1 MEKEQ
6 TVVFNNFQ
14 ILYDYYDL
22 NKGKKKSLTTGL
34 GGGGNPTHTHTK
46 TLIRA
51 GRMIYMLHINTPVN
65 FSLTRAQRVFCVN
78 REVCLHG

>member
-22 NKGKKKSLTTGL
+22 NKEKKQTLTTRFL
-34 GGGGNPTHTHTK
+34 GGGGEEEPHPYTHKNSNP
-46 TLIRA
+46 
-51 GRMIYMLHINTPVN
+51 IYMLHINTPVN
-65 FSLTRAQRVFCVN
+65 VSLTRAQRVFCVN

>member
-22 NKGKKKSLTTGL
+22 NKGKKKNHWQQVW
-34 GGGGNPTHTHTK
+34 GGTPHIHTQK
-46 TLIRA
+46 L
-51 GRMIYMLHINTPVN
+51 
-65 FSLTRAQRVFCVN
+65 
-78 REVCLHG
+78 

>member
-22 NKGKKKSLTTGL
+22 NKGKKKSLTTGW
-34 GGGGNPTHTHTK
+34 GGPHTYTHKNSNQSRTHD
-46 TLIRA
+46 LYA
-51 GRMIYMLHINTPVN
+51 PH
-65 FSLTRAQRVFCVN
+65 
-78 REVCLHG
+78 

>member
-22 NKGKKKSLTTGL
+22 NKGKKKITDNRL
-34 GGGGNPTHTHTK
+34 GGTPHIHTQK
-46 TLIRA
+46 L
-51 GRMIYMLHINTPVN
+51 
-65 FSLTRAQRVFCVN
+65 
-78 REVCLHG
+78 

>member
-22 NKGKKKSLTTGL
+22 NKGKKNHWQQVW
-34 GGGGNPTHTHTK
+34 GGGGTPHIHTLK
-46 TLIRA
+46 L
-51 GRMIYMLHINTPVN
+51 
-65 FSLTRAQRVFCVN
+65 
-78 REVCLHG
+78 

>member
-34 GGGGNPTHTHTK
+34 GGGGGTPHIHTLK
-46 TLIRA
+46 L
-51 GRMIYMLHINTPVN
+51 
-65 FSLTRAQRVFCVN
+65 
-78 REVCLHG
+78 

>member
-22 NKGKKKSLTTGL
+22 NKGKKKITDNRF
-34 GGGGNPTHTHTK
+34 GGEPHTYTHKNSNQSRTHD
-46 TLIRA
+46 LYA
-51 GRMIYMLHINTPVN
+51 PH
-65 FSLTRAQRVFCVN
+65 
-78 REVCLHG
+78 

>member
-22 NKGKKKSLTTGL
+22 NKGKKKITDNRF
-34 GGGGNPTHTHTK
+34 GGGGGTPHIHTQK
-46 TLIRA
+46 L
-51 GRMIYMLHINTPVN
+51 
-65 FSLTRAQRVFCVN
+65 
-78 REVCLHG
+78 

>member
-22 NKGKKKSLTTGL
+22 NKGKKKSLTTGW
-34 GGGGNPTHTHTK
+34 GGTPHIHTQK
-46 TLIRA
+46 L
-51 GRMIYMLHINTPVN
+51 
-65 FSLTRAQRVFCVN
+65 
-78 REVCLHG
+78 

>member
-34 GGGGNPTHTHTK
+34 GGGPHTYTHKNSNQSRTHD
-46 TLIRA
+46 LYA
-51 GRMIYMLHINTPVN
+51 PH
-65 FSLTRAQRVFCVN
+65 
-78 REVCLHG
+78 

>member
-34 GGGGNPTHTHTK
+34 GGGGTPHIHTQK
-46 TLIRA
+46 L
-51 GRMIYMLHINTPVN
+51 
-65 FSLTRAQRVFCVN
+65 
-78 REVCLHG
+78 

>member
-34 GGGGNPTHTHTK
+34 GGGEPHTYTHKNSNQSRTHD
-46 TLIRA
+46 LYA
-51 GRMIYMLHINTPVN
+51 PH
-65 FSLTRAQRVFCVN
+65 
-78 REVCLHG
+78 

>member
-34 GGGGNPTHTHTK
+34 GGGGGKPHTYTHKNSNQSRTHD
-46 TLIRA
+46 LYA
-51 GRMIYMLHINTPVN
+51 PH
-65 FSLTRAQRVFCVN
+65 
-78 REVCLHG
+78 